1 MNYQEPKRFMRS
13 TRNKV
18 FAGVAGGLGEYFN
31 IDPVII
37 RVIFVLLAL
46 FGGGGVLIYIILWIA
61 LPEDINFK
69 YNYYNYSAY
78 SAPSTPPPSQEA
90 KETSN
95 ETVDDDP
102 VKKPEERAHS
112 TVNNPEVKKGGL
124 IAGIILIVIGG
135 LFLIRQLDLIP
146 FRELWPSLFIIGGL
160 ALIINS
166 SIKSK

>member
-31 IDPVII
+31 VDPVIL

-61 LPEDINFK
+61 LPEDLNFR

-78 SAPSTPPPSQEA
+78 SSPSSPPPSEETKTEA
-90 KETSN
+90 AGN
-95 ETVDDDP
+95 EDIDP
-102 VKKPEERAHS
+102 EKKAEDRTYSPPL
-112 TVNNPEVKKGGL
+112 NPEVKKGGL
-124 IAGIILIVIGG
+124 IAGIILIVVGG

-146 FRELWPSLFIIGGL
+146 FRDIWPALFILGGL

-166 SIKSK
+166 SVKSK